1 MRSDQ
6 MMIAGGLKKGA
17 KCWRTLLENE
27 GAFFQ
32 CYILQAELSL
42 GSPERV
48 GN

>member
-6 MMIAGGLKKGA
+6 MMIAEDLRRVLNFGLFF
-17 KCWRTLLENE
+17 WTE